1 MIRLIATD
9 LDGTLL
15 LPDGSLPEETF
26 PLIRRLTDAGILFS
40 VASGRQYES
49 LRRLFAPV
57 LDDILLIAENGALVI
72 YKGNRIF
79 CESMPKQ
86 TALHVLSAVRE
97 EDRAYPL
104 LCCADCAYAEDDYP
118 PFRSQYEKYY
128 PHSQKIRKLEESPEW
143 DSICKI
149 AVFDERGSAAYS
161 GRSLKSMLPEVRVVV
176 SGNVWSDISMP
187 QTNKG
192 MAMTFAQTYF
202 SLTRDECV
210 AFGDYMNDL
219 ELLLACGHPYVTENG
234 FPLLIDRIGN
244 TVPSNAEK
252 GVLRKISEI
261 LGDHSL

>member
-26 PLIRRLTDAGILFS
+26 PLIRKLTDAGILFA
-40 VASGRQYES
+40 VASGRQCES

-57 LDDILLIAENGALVI
+57 LDDVLLIAENGALVI
-72 YKGNRIF
+72 YKGIRIF

-86 TALHVLSAVRE
+86 TAMHALSAVRE
-97 EDRAYPL
+97 EDGAYPL

-118 PFRSQYEKYY
+118 PFRAQYEKYY
-128 PHSQKIRKLEESPEW
+128 PHAKKIQTLEDSPEW

-149 AVFDERGSAAYS
+149 AVFDERGSAAHS
-161 GRSLKSMLPEVRVVV
+161 GRTLKELLPDVRVVV

-187 QTNKG
+187 ETDKG
-192 MAMTFAQTYF
+192 KAMNFAQRYF
-202 SLTRDECV
+202 SLTKDECA

-219 ELLLACGHPYVTENG
+219 ELLLSCGHPYVTENG
-234 FPLLIDRIGN
+234 FPLLKERIGN
-244 TVPSNAEK
+244 IVPSNAEK
-252 GVLRKISEI
+252 GVIRKISEI
-261 LGDHSL
+261 LGGCCL